1 MNKWEIGE
9 YWSEWVQEVENI
21 SFNCVMSHQSSTYI
35 YVLVFIEDFC
45 CDLFA
50 ALELGF
56 NEIDKI

>member
-1 MNKWEIGE
+1 MNEWEIGE

-35 YVLVFIEDFC
+35 FVFNEDCC